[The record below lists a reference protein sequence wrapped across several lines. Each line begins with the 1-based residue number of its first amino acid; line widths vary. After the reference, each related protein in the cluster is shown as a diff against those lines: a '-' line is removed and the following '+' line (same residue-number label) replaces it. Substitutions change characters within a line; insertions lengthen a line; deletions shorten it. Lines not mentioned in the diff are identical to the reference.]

1 MRVAFH
7 APLKGPTHP
16 APSGDRRMARQFIAA
31 LQYAGHDVE
40 VASSLRSFEG
50 DGLPEHQ
57 TAIRIS
63 AETEAENIIKQI
75 RSGSR
80 ADRPDVWFT
89 YHLYYKAPDWI
100 GPIVCASLGLAYVV
114 AEASYAPK
122 RANGAWASGHDAV
135 ANALRAADA
144 VIALTQRDMPCV
156 QPLLND
162 RAKQFYLPPFLDTE
176 SDSSSGPEKG
186 TRGRS
191 RSSFAKR
198 HGLDIDK
205 HWLLTVAMMRA
216 GDKLD
221 SYRLLARASAAL
233 PGDDWQ
239 LVIVGDGEVRADV
252 EAAFSS
258 LGLASEGGRIAWTGE
273 LPDSALPDIYDSCDV
288 FVWPAVN
295 EAFGMALLEAQAAGL
310 PLVAGNE
317 GGVSDVMCD
326 GTTGL
331 LVDSSNPEEFAAAV
345 RGLLDD
351 AMQRKEFGS
360 RGKTFVRQERSL
372 PQASTIVNEAVM
384 HAYGTRHLDASR
396 AP

>member
-1 MRVAFH
+1 MRIAFY

-31 LQYAGHDVE
+31 LQYAGHEVE

-50 DGLPEHQ
+50 DGLPERQ
-57 TAIRIS
+57 TAIRKS

-75 RSGSR
+75 RSRPR

-100 GPIVCASLGLAYVV
+100 GPTVCASLGLAYVV

-122 RANGAWASGHDAV
+122 RAKGPWALGHDAV
-135 ANALRAADA
+135 AKALRVADA
-144 VIALTQRDMPCV
+144 VIALTQRDMRCV
-156 QPLLND
+156 HPLLSD
-162 RAKQFYLPPFLDTE
+162 HAKQFYLPPFLDTS
-176 SDSSSGPEKG
+176 SDGASAPDKG
-186 TRGRS
+186 TRDRS
-191 RSSFAKR
+191 RRSFAKR
-198 HGLDIDK
+198 HGLNIDK

-239 LVIVGDGEVRADV
+239 LVIVGDGEARSDV

-258 LGLASEGGRIAWTGE
+258 LGLAGEGGRIAWTGE
-273 LPDSALPDIYDSCDV
+273 LPGSALSDIYASCDV
-288 FVWPAVN
+288 FIWPAIN
-295 EAFGMALLEAQAAGL
+295 EAYGMALLEAQAAGL
-310 PLVAGNE
+310 PLIAGNE
-317 GGVSDVMCD
+317 GGVPDVMCD
-326 GTTGL
+326 GITGL

-345 RGLLDD
+345 RSLLDD
-351 AMQRKEFGS
+351 DIQRKEFGS
-360 RGKTFVRQERSL
+360 RGRTFVRQERSL
-372 PQASTIVNEAVM
+372 PQASAIVNEAVM
-384 HAYGTRHLDASR
+384 LAYETRHQDASR
-396 AP
+396 TS